1 MSEIYKHVAGP
12 ASPKES
18 QWSSNWASQP
28 FFVGLDD
35 LIVEIES
42 YACTRRELI
51 MSSKREKRH
60 QNRTANALKEAVR
73 KKSGCVVSSWNR
85 EMWFGG
91 GAFRASTSTGSGLI
105 TSATAFVRH
114 FSRKRAENL
123 RKINPK
129 VSFPEA
135 NSIARDLYDVVK
147 QHGPL
152 TISNTWVQAKGFWS
166 QWIEQQNTH
175 EDNAKM
181 DEGKEDAEAVPQPNP
196 EVTEFRTS
204 SAVKVQNRKPSVK
217 RKKQKK

>member
-1 MSEIYKHVAGP
+1 
-12 ASPKES
+12 
-18 QWSSNWASQP
+18 
-28 FFVGLDD
+28 
-35 LIVEIES
+35 
-42 YACTRRELI
+42 

-60 QNRTANALKEAVR
+60 QNGTANALKEAVR

-152 TISNTWVQAKGFWS
+152 TISNTWVQAKDSGLS
-166 QWIEQQNTH
+166 GLNSKTH
-175 EDNAKM
+175 MKIMLKWMRGRKMLKLFPNQVGSTKKFLLCSLPED
-181 DEGKEDAEAVPQPNP
+181 P